1 MDGDTLM
8 TILAI
13 DADIVAY
20 RSAFNAEKAV
30 KWDEDLWTLWSSE
43 EEATHFAIATI
54 TNIWESFKELTHDP
68 IVTPVLCWS
77 HKNNFRKKIWPEY
90 KMNRKDQRKPL
101 CLRRIRDRLGYVYQ
115 YNIEQD
121 GYEAD
126 DIIGEF
132 ITCKD
137 PYAKLWDVDEPVNT
151 QNNRAVCVTI
161 DKDLR
166 TVPGLHYIDNKLVE
180 ITENEA
186 NLSWMCQTIAGDSV
200 DNIIGV
206 KGLGI
211 KRAEKLLLNR
221 IGDKE
226 QWDVPPFDVK
236 HMWDDVVLPTYE
248 KHGYTNQQAL
258 LNARLTRIQR
268 EGDTTDL
275 NGYKDLLLGVNYP
288 TP

>member
-1 MDGDTLM
+1 M

-43 EEATHFAIATI
+43 EEATHIAIDTI
-54 TNIWESFKELTHDP
+54 TKIVEGFRDTQRDP
-68 IVTPVLCWS
+68 TVIPVLCWS
-77 HKNNFRKKIWPEY
+77 HKNNFRKEIYPEY

-101 CLRRIRDRLGYVYQ
+101 CLKRIRERLGYVYQ

-132 ITCKD
+132 ITAKD
-137 PYAKLWDVDEPVNT
+137 PYAKLWEVEPPVKT

-161 DKDLR
+161 DKDLQ
-166 TVPGLHYIDNKLVE
+166 TVPGLHYIKDELVE
-180 ITENEA
+180 ITEEQA
-186 NLSWMCQTIAGDSV
+186 DFTWMCQTIAGDSV

-206 KGLGI
+206 KGLGM
-211 KRAEKLLLNR
+211 KRAEKILKGVAPEGEHRTLGYLWH
-221 IGDKE
+221 E
-226 QWDVPPFDVK
+226 VK
-236 HMWDDVVLPTYE
+236 NTYSD
-248 KHGYTNQQAL
+248 HGYTPRQTWI
-258 LNARLTRIQR
+258 NARLTRIQR
-268 EGDTTDL
+268 DGDLIDKL
-275 NGYKDLLLGVNYP
+275 PNPIGNIF
-288 TP
+288 

>member
-1 MDGDTLM
+1 M

-43 EEATHFAIATI
+43 EEATHIAIDTI
-54 TNIWESFKELTHDP
+54 TKIVEGFRDTQRDP
-68 IVTPVLCWS
+68 TVIPVLCWS
-77 HKNNFRKKIWPEY
+77 HKNNFRKKIYPEY
-90 KMNRKDQRKPL
+90 KVNRVDQRKPL
-101 CLRRIRDRLGYVYQ
+101 CLRRIRERLGYVYQ

-132 ITCKD
+132 ITAKD
-137 PYAKLWDVDEPVNT
+137 PYAKLWEVEPPVKT

-161 DKDLR
+161 DKDLQ
-166 TVPGLHYIDNKLVE
+166 TVPGLHYIKDELVE
-180 ITENEA
+180 ITENKA
-186 NLSWMCQTIAGDSV
+186 NLSWMCQTIAGDTV

-211 KRAEKLLLNR
+211 KRAKRLLLDR
-221 IGDKE
+221 IGNEE

-236 HMWDDVVLPTYE
+236 NMWDDVVLPTYE
-248 KHGYTNQQAL
+248 KHGYTSQQAL
-258 LNARLTRIQR
+258 LYARLTRIQR

-275 NGYKDLLLGVNYP
+275 NGYRDLLLGVNYP

>member
-1 MDGDTLM
+1 M

-43 EEATHFAIATI
+43 EEATHIAIDTI
-54 TNIWESFKELTHDP
+54 TKIVEGFRDTQRDP
-68 IVTPVLCWS
+68 TVIPVLCWS
-77 HKNNFRKKIWPEY
+77 HKNNFRKEIYPEY

-101 CLRRIRDRLGYVYQ
+101 CLKRIRERLGYVYQ

-132 ITCKD
+132 ITAKD
-137 PYAKLWDVDEPVNT
+137 PYAKLWEVEPPVKT

-161 DKDLR
+161 DKDLQ
-166 TVPGLHYIDNKLVE
+166 TVPGLHYIKDELVE
-180 ITENEA
+180 ITEEQA
-186 NLSWMCQTIAGDSV
+186 DFTWMCQTIAGDTV

-206 KGLGI
+206 KGLGM
-211 KRAEKLLLNR
+211 KRAGKILQGVEELKYLWKL
-221 IGDKE
+221 
-226 QWDVPPFDVK
+226 
-236 HMWDDVVLPTYE
+236 VVDTYIE
-248 KHGYTNQQAL
+248 NDLTEEYAKI
-258 LNARLTRIQR
+258 NARLTRIQR
-268 EGDTTDL
+268 EGDWIHKL
-275 NGYKDLLLGVNYP
+275 PNPIGNIF
-288 TP
+288 